1 MNIDLTEARFHDE
14 NAAREWFELSRWPNG
29 VSCVHCGG
37 VRPAKLGGKIQSHR
51 AGLFHCPDCRGQF
64 TVRTGHV
71 M

>member
-1 MNIDLTEARFHDE
+1 MNIDLTDTKFHDE
-14 NAAREWFELSRWPNG
+14 AKAREWFETSRWPDG
-29 VSCVHCGG
+29 AACVHCGS
-37 VRPAKLGGKIQSHR
+37 VRVARMGGDKHR